1 MDVSD
6 IQIWKNAAVPDGFGE
21 CLLVGFKHP
30 QAD

>member
-6 IQIWKNAAVPDGFGE
+6 IKIWKNAAVPDGFGE
-21 CLLVGFKHP
+21 CLLVGFEHP